1 MYPNVHGRA
10 IYKRQGM
17 EATEVST
24 TDEWTKMMWHK
35 YTMEYYSDIKRK
47 KIRSFVEIWMDP

>member
-1 MYPNVHGRA
+1 MNPNVHGRA

-24 TDEWTKMMWHK
+24 N
-35 YTMEYYSDIKRK
+35 R
-47 KIRSFVEIWMDP
+47 WMDKDDVAQIHNGVLLRHKKEEN